1 MSTKYEVEC
10 VPQSVT
16 IKGFRYSYKEYISTT
31 NLYKYRC
38 SNRSCKCFIKITKE
52 ELNKIKDQNNK
63 QQIKYTIYNEHTNHK
78 GKEINVSN
86 NEIFTKNEMNN
97 FAIKLIK
104 NNITE
109 PLEFH
114 LKNLEINGVNYT
126 YNKIKNLLQMIR
138 ESNLPN
144 NEEILYDISKIKINY
159 DDNQKLNDGVPFCFS
174 KGEFIKDIKTELKNL
189 LYLQAYMN

>member
-1 MSTKYEVEC
+1 MTLKVFLNLLQFKVSDIV
-10 VPQSVT
+10 
-16 IKGFRYSYKEYISTT
+16 IKIYISTT

-38 SNRSCKCFIKITKE
+38 SNRSCKCFIKISKE
-52 ELNKIKDQNNK
+52 ELNKIKDQNKK
-63 QQIKYTIYNEHTNHK
+63 QQINYTIYNEHTNHK

-86 NEIFTKNEMNN
+86 NEIITKNDLNN

-138 ESNLPN
+138 
-144 NEEILYDISKIKINY
+144 
-159 DDNQKLNDGVPFCFS
+159 
-174 KGEFIKDIKTELKNL
+174 
-189 LYLQAYMN
+189 